1 MKKVFGQE
9 KSHESVHKKNNGIS
23 VVFSSVELCQIFENF
38 GKKSYLKQI
47 PEWMVHE
54 SEDKQRELLVG
65 WYRGDGNYY
74 RKRHSSGLKE
84 VFRIN
89 TTSEKLVRQ
98 LRTVLLRLGVVS
110 YINARERGDEGR
122 RMMYTLGVSGE
133 WMVKFGEM
141 VGVEVRMKVN
151 DKKRATKFG
160 FDGDYMYVPVRQI
173 RCEQVRRKRVYNF
186 GVDRD
191 ESYVAGGVAV
201 HNCSTCLYL
210 WIITCSSS

>member
-1 MKKVFGQE
+1 MC
-9 KSHESVHKKNNGIS
+9 IR
-23 VVFSSVELCQIFENF
+23 
-38 GKKSYLKQI
+38 
-47 PEWMVHE
+47 
-54 SEDKQRELLVG
+54 DR
-65 WYRGDGNYY
+65 YRGDGNYY

-191 ESYVAGGVAV
+191 
-201 HNCSTCLYL
+201 CLLY
-210 WIITCSSS
+210 TSPSPRDS